1 MPRPVRHWLIFGRM
15 TLDEQPV
22 TEPRPASFDPK
33 ELGFRPQPPVGWLQ
47 PVQLSGTAIRVI
59 LSQMFGAYL
68 DKRELQNTLP
78 ARIYDEGADRDEL
91 WFDFVADLGDGFNPT
106 YTVAYLLAQ
115 PSLTVDGHE
124 LPRGKVLMMG
134 GDEVYPTASTGAY
147 EDRTKG
153 PYKAALPC
161 AFGTDQPQLYALP
174 GNHDW
179 YDGLTAFLRLFAKN
193 ETDSIGG
200 WVNAQA
206 RSYFAISLPHKWWLL
221 AIDTQFGAY
230 LDDPQLR
237 YFRDVATR
245 LDAGDR
251 LILCSSTPGWVEAI
265 DDRSAYDTIDYF
277 MRTVV
282 EPTGAQVKLMLSGDL
297 HHYARYEGPDR
308 QLITCGGGGAY
319 LYPTHK
325 LPEEILVPPPASR
338 SRRQSPIKRYQL
350 ATTYP
355 TKARSRRY
363 AAGVFTAVLTR
374 NSSFAGLLGAVHT
387 LYAMALVELMS
398 HPSGTAQRLF
408 TIPATVMGLLILG
421 GATFFAMPSKG
432 GKLPRHWLFGVGHGL
447 AHAGL
452 GVLGAWAWL
461 HLPFGD
467 WVWPLPLLAALVFY
481 LPVSGLVALEVFC
494 LYLLLASTA
503 RVNLNELF
511 AGQSIV
517 DSKSFLRLRFD
528 RDGSLTIYPV
538 GIDRVGRSWQVAPD
552 APPTQSWIVPAK
564 PIDAHLIEQPIRIE

>member
-1 MPRPVRHWLIFGRM
+1 M

-22 TEPRPASFDPK
+22 TESRPRTLDPK
-33 ELGFRPQPPVGWLQ
+33 ELGFRPRPPVGWLQ
-47 PVQLSGTAIRVI
+47 PVQLSGTALRVI
-59 LSQMFGAYL
+59 LSQLFGAYL

-91 WFDFVADLGDGFNPT
+91 WFDYVADLGDGFDPT
-106 YTVAYLLAQ
+106 YTIAYLLAQ

-161 AFGTDQPQLYALP
+161 AYGADQPQLYALP

-193 ETDSIGG
+193 EADSIGG

-206 RSYFAISLPHKWWLL
+206 RSYFAISLPHRWWLL
-221 AIDTQFGAY
+221 AIDTQFGTY

-237 YFRDVATR
+237 YFRDVAAR
-245 LDAGDR
+245 LGPDDR
-251 LILCSSTPGWVEAI
+251 VILCSPTPGWVESV
-265 DDRSAYDTIDYF
+265 DDQGAYDAIDYF
-277 MRTVV
+277 IRTVV
-282 EPTGAQVKLMLSGDL
+282 GPTGAQVKLMLSGDL
-297 HHYARYEGPDR
+297 HHYARYQGPDR
-308 QLITCGGGGAY
+308 QLVTCGGGGAY

-325 LPEEILVPPPASR
+325 LPEQIEVPPPASR
-338 SRRQSPIKRYQL
+338 SRRQSTIKPYTL
-350 ATTYP
+350 ATTFP
-355 TKARSRRY
+355 SKAGSRRY
-363 AAGVFTAVLTR
+363 ASGVFTRVLA
-374 NSSFAGLLGAVHT
+374 NNLSFAGLLGAVHT
-387 LYAMALVELMS
+387 LYGMAIVELMS
-398 HPSGTAQRLF
+398 HPAGTLQRLF
-408 TIPATVMGLLILG
+408 TIPVVLMGLVMVA
-421 GATFFAMPSKG
+421 GAAFFAMPPKG
-432 GKLPRHWLFGVGHGL
+432 GKRPKHWLLGIGHGL
-447 AHAGL
+447 VHAGL

-461 HLPFGD
+461 ALPFGH
-467 WVWPLPLLAALVFY
+467 WVWPLPVVAALVIY
-481 LPVSGLVALEVFC
+481 LPVSGLVGTEVFC
-494 LYLLLASTA
+494 LYLLVASMA

-538 GIDRVGRSWQVAPD
+538 AVDRVSRRWRVDPEAAETSP
-552 APPTQSWIVPAK
+552 WIVPEK
-564 PIDAHLIEQPIRIE
+564 PIEVRLIEPPLRIE